1 MTNLA
6 KYHHGWTRIT
16 FSGPWPV
23 DALDWFYEKFGEEQL
38 VRNDSSQNNKWL
50 YCGQRSFEFE
60 REEDAV
66 LFALR
71 WV

>member
-1 MTNLA
+1 MTIPYWDNWIVILLSSRLSPDCV
-6 KYHHGWTRIT
+6 HWC
-16 FSGPWPV
+16 
-23 DALDWFYEKFGEEQL
+23 YEKFGEERILGYQTG
-38 VRNDSSQNNKWL
+38 KWL
-50 YCGQRSFEFE
+50 HRGGGMVEFE